1 MDTLSTTTLSILCGL
16 VGMLGWG
23 TYDFLGGVFARRL
36 GPLRTFLWSQVAG
49 LGWVLLL
56 VPILGPPGQ
65 IPARVFLL
73 SPLAAMAYA
82 AGYLF
87 FLRGLA
93 LGPVSIVA
101 AIMNLWAVFTMLF
114 AFALMGQRLSPL
126 QTLGALTIIA
136 GATVASADWTG
147 VRRQGL
153 RLSAGVRDAVLGAFF
168 FGIFWNISEVI
179 AEEAGWLM
187 TTLSVKVALVLVLV
201 LFARLTGQRLGPVHV
216 SPGTKVA
223 LGLMGGVEAG
233 AIATVN
239 YGLTIGDAIL
249 ITPIASALSVVTI
262 LLAVIFLQERLTR
275 LQQIGIAAAVLGI
288 IATGF

>member
-1 MDTLSTTTLSILCGL
+1 MNILSTTTLSILCGL

-23 TYDFLGGVFARRL
+23 IYDFLGGVFARRL

-49 LGWVLLL
+49 LGGMLLLAVILAPSWRVPGRVLLL
-56 VPILGPPGQ
+56 SLP
-65 IPARVFLL
+65 
-73 SPLAAMAYA
+73 AAMAYA

-101 AIMNLWAVFTMLF
+101 AIMNLWAVFTMFF
-114 AFALMGQRLSPL
+114 AFALMGQRLTPL

-136 GATVASADWTG
+136 GATVASADWG
-147 VRRQGL
+147 NVRRQGL
-153 RLSAGVRDAVLGAFF
+153 RLSAGVKEAVLGAFF

-179 AEEAGWLM
+179 AEDVGWLM
-187 TTLSVKVALVLVLV
+187 TTLSVKVGLVLVLV
-201 LFARLTGQRLGPVHV
+201 LVARLSGQPIGRVHTP
-216 SPGTKVA
+216 PGTKIVV
-223 LGLMGGVEAG
+223 GLMGLVEAG
-233 AIATVN
+233 TIAVVN

-275 LQQIGIAAAVLGI
+275 LQQMGIGAAVLGI